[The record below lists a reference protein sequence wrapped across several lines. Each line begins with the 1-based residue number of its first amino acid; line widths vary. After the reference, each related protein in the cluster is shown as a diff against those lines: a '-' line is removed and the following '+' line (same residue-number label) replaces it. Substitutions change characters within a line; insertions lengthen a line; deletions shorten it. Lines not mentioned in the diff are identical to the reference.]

1 MAIIND
7 FSFMSLASLEDP
19 DDYRPD
25 SYISLNVDPGE
36 NGKRVEQMVVFREK
50 IAPGDQIPLHR
61 HTMEEIMMVDKGA
74 LQVSLGENKYTA
86 KAGSVIFIPGLELHG
101 FKNMGSEH
109 AQITAVF
116 PSRYV
121 DICYEGRNPAPGTEN
136 DAPQPPV
143 NIDVR
148 ALAEGDLDN
157 AVEEISKDRF
167 QQRSQTS

>member
-1 MAIIND
+1 MSVISD
-7 FSFMSLASLEDP
+7 FNFVSLGSLEDP

-25 SYISLNVDPGE
+25 SYISFNVDPGE
-36 NGKRVEQMVVFREK
+36 NGKRVEQMVVFRER

-61 HTMEEIMMVDKGA
+61 HTMEEVMMVDKGVIQA
-74 LQVSLGENKYTA
+74 RIGENEHTA
-86 KAGSVIFIPGLELHG
+86 MEGSVIFIPGFTLHG
-101 FKNMGSEH
+101 FKNIGTES

-116 PSRYV
+116 PSRHV

-148 ALAEGDLDN
+148 ALAEGELEN
-157 AVEEISKDRF
+157 AVEEVSKDRF
-167 QQRSQTS
+167 EPK